1 MGEHELHQKISLPE
15 RVTEKHL
22 SQIIE
27 LIKKRNNLGRDI
39 EFDVLRERL
48 MRCHF
53 IAYTVSDEDDIV
65 CVAILKSPMLDYKR
79 KVFEAARIP
88 WPCDYFKELGYIA
101 TKRDFE
107 GQGIC
112 KRLLHYLMKEVNPDK
127 VFATTRSPAMINILK
142 QIGFIGNG
150 EPFER
155 ADNPDPIVL
164 MTYNGDK
171 S

>member
-22 SQIIE
+22 SQIIS
-27 LIKKRNNLGRDI
+27 LIKERNNLGRDI

-53 IAYTVSDEDDIV
+53 IAYTTSSDDVV
-65 CVAILKSPMLDYKR
+65 CVAILKSPMLDYKH
-79 KVFEAARIP
+79 KVFDAARMP
-88 WPCDYFKELGYIA
+88 LPPQYFKELGYIA
-101 TKRDFE
+101 TKIGFE

-112 KRLLHYLMKEVNPDK
+112 KRLLNHLMVTVNPDK

-142 QIGFIGNG
+142 QIGFVGNG
-150 EPFER
+150 YPFER
-155 ADNPDPIVL
+155 SGNPDPIVL
-164 MTYNGDK
+164 MTYDGDK